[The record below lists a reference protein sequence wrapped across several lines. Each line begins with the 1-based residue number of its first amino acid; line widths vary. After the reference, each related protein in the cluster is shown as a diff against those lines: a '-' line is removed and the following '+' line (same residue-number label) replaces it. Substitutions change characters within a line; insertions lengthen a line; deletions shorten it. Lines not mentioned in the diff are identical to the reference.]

1 MQVAGTIDAYR
12 ALRPGFA
19 GPVGVVPTMGALH
32 AGHRALVDRSLSDNA
47 TTVVTVFVNPTQF
60 NDAADFARYP
70 RDMEDDLDKLR
81 DWGVECVFTPETGDM
96 YPLDIRHL
104 VVPPEDPDDLAH
116 RFCGAHRAGH
126 FTGVLTVVLKLLTVT
141 APDRAYFGEKDY
153 QQYLL
158 VDRMVRDFLLPVTI
172 VPVPTVREGDG
183 LALSSRN
190 VLLSSG
196 ERALAPRLHAILT
209 SAADAGQAR
218 ERLAAE
224 GFDVDYVE
232 DDFGRRF
239 AAAHLGVVRLIDNV
253 PLSSPSPPIPGQRKD
268 KQ

>member
-1 MQVAGTIDAYR
+1 MQVANTIDDYR
-12 ALRPGFA
+12 ALRPDFA

-32 AGHRALVDRSLSDNA
+32 VGHKALVDRSLAENA

-60 NDAADFARYP
+60 NDAADFDRYP
-70 RDMEDDLDKLR
+70 RDMGDDLDKLR
-81 DWGVECVFTPETGDM
+81 EWGVGCAFTPRTTDM

-104 VVPPEDPDDLAH
+104 VEPPRDKGDLAH

-141 APDRAYFGEKDY
+141 APGRAYFGEKDY

-158 VDRMVRDFLLPVTI
+158 VDRMVRDFLLPVEI
-172 VPVPTVREGDG
+172 RPVPTVREDDG

-190 VLLSSG
+190 LLLTPE

-209 SAADAGQAR
+209 SSANAGDAR
-218 ERLAAE
+218 DRLAAE
-224 GFDVDYVE
+224 GFGVDYVE

-253 PLSSPSPPIPGQRKD
+253 AL
-268 KQ
+268 